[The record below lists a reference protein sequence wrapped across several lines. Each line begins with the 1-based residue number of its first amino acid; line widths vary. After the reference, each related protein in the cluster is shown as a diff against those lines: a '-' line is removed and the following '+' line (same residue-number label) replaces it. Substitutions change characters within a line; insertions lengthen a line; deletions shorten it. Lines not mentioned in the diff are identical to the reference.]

1 MVDDCSLWSFCPKA
15 NSYFPGG
22 RDLKKAP
29 GLQERFSRGDV
40 NERGTVR
47 DGLKWGR
54 ECEHLS
60 EVGWGHSA
68 RSRGADSGKDSKL
81 QGFEFQSGEAA
92 VSSEGTSFSKETWL
106 RPMFSCRKSTGLL
119 DLSGQN
125 YIYCFQIPRE
135 WSPAYA
141 SQHEWG
147 FSIRLLLPAI
157 SGPDVPNSIL
167 RVGPRK

>member
-1 MVDDCSLWSFCPKA
+1 MVWNEGENVSTSVKWDEVTQLAAEVQSRAKTQS
-15 NSYFPGG
+15 S
-22 RDLKKAP
+22 RAP
-29 GLQERFSRGDV
+29 
-40 NERGTVR
+40 
-47 DGLKWGR
+47 
-54 ECEHLS
+54 
-60 EVGWGHSA
+60 
-68 RSRGADSGKDSKL
+68 
-81 QGFEFQSGEAA
+81 EFQSGEAA
-92 VSSEGTSFSKETWL
+92 VSSEGTSFSKEIWL

-125 YIYCFQIPRE
+125 YIYCFQIARE

-141 SQHEWG
+141 SQHKWG